1 MIFGRPA
8 DLFATA
14 VLATFNLFVLVVVS
28 TADATGAPAF
38 VTLAAILTPIVIGG
52 VNLALGGW
60 IAFLAFQPPT
70 LNVGDKF
77 EIVTPPGEPNQV
89 ATVAQPPASSKPQPE
104 PGT

>member
-1 MIFGRPA
+1 MIFGKPA

-28 TADATGAPAF
+28 TADATGAAAF

-52 VNLALGGW
+52 VNLALGAW
-60 IAFLAFQPPT
+60 IGFLAFQPPT

-77 EIVTPPGEPNQV
+77 SIQTPPGEPNQV
-89 ATVAQPPASSKPQPE
+89 ATVGDPPAPSIPKPE